1 MVVVWEFE
9 FCVVCC
15 ADVWVDAG
23 VGVDVGV
30 VVWVIVDCWS
40 VEVFETG
47 VGVGVAAGGVAVDS
61 GRGDAVV

>member
-1 MVVVWEFE
+1 MVVVSIE

-47 VGVGVAAGGVAVDS
+47 VGVGIFTVESLSIQEEATLL
-61 GRGDAVV
+61 